1 MIKYHF
7 RKDSR
12 DIKMFNGTMIPVQ
25 WRLEGVDLLG
35 DEFVC
40 NQTNGILEPNATFNL
55 VMHFRA
61 LKPLNITSKD
71 KKALK
76 LLVSD
81 VNSFLGF
88 MENHTIHVTAEAYDV
103 ALEINL
109 PKGNDGGLEFGTI
122 RVNSENKQICN
133 LKNKG
138 KYNIKY
144 K

>member
-1 MIKYHF
+1 
-7 RKDSR
+7 
-12 DIKMFNGTMIPVQ
+12 
-25 WRLEGVDLLG
+25 
-35 DEFVC
+35 
-40 NQTNGILEPNATFNL
+40 
-55 VMHFRA
+55 
-61 LKPLNITSKD
+61 
-71 KKALK
+71 
-76 LLVSD
+76 
-81 VNSFLGF
+81 

-144 K
+144 KYKKNFILAKNFKTFLYSNIF